1 VAPVTA
7 ARGLSGLERIGL
19 AVLLGLA
26 ILLMLLGWAQPV
38 A

>member
-1 VAPVTA
+1 VALVTA
-7 ARGLSGLERIGL
+7 RCLTGLERVGL